1 MRMLVYPVIIERDG
15 RGHVVRF
22 PDIPEA
28 LTSGRTR
35 AQALEMAQ
43 DALETAMEFYFEDHR
58 PVPLPRKPKP
68 GQDTIE
74 LPASLSAKVLL
85 LNEMLVQG
93 VTPAEL
99 ARRLET
105 TPQAVQRIVDLDH
118 VTKIDTIAQAFRAM
132 DRRLDFQVKRCPQS

>member
-1 MRMLVYPVIIERDG
+1 MLVYPLELERDG
-15 RGHVVRF
+15 KGWFVCF

-28 LTSGRTR
+28 LTSGRTK
-35 AQALEMAQ
+35 AHAMEMAQ

-58 PVPLPRKPKP
+58 PVPLPSKVRA
-68 GQDTIE
+68 GQAFVE

-85 LNEMLVQG
+85 LNEMLAQQ

-105 TPQAVQRIVDLDH
+105 TPQSVQRIIDLDH
-118 VTKIDTIAQAFRAM
+118 VTKIDTIAEAFRVLG
-132 DRRLDFQVKRCPQS
+132 RRLDFQVKRLPALG

>member
-1 MRMLVYPVIIERDG
+1 MLVYPAQLERDG
-15 RGHVVRF
+15 KGWLVTF

-28 LTSGRTR
+28 MTSGRTT
-35 AQALEMAQ
+35 AHAMEMAQ

-58 PVPLPRKPKP
+58 PVPLPGKVRT
-68 GQDTIE
+68 GQAFVE

-85 LNEMLVQG
+85 LNEMLQQH

-105 TPQAVQRIVDLDH
+105 TPQSVQRIIDLDH
-118 VTKIDTIAQAFRAM
+118 VTKIDTIADAFRVLG
-132 DRRLDFQVKRCPQS
+132 RRLDFQVKRLPASG